1 MAKKSSPKLTFDYP
15 VTVTFVIVSLVL
27 FLLDVYAFKGKM
39 FSSILICHGSKQAMV
54 PFNFKSPADFT
65 GLFLFAFGNASWEML
80 FANLIAILLLG
91 QILEERYGSVMLGL
105 MMFIS
110 TLISGVLTACIST
123 VPLTGAGCVIFMMAV
138 LVSLTELTK
147 KRIPLSCLLVFVL
160 FLSFE
165 IFRNA
170 KGVSGTDVMQKIC
183 GVLVEMIGGIC
194 GSIFGF
200 LVLPKKKSTKSSSS
214 KKTEVRNDYYDDE
227 DDYSSRKKSWSSSS
241 SSSSDETVIGTLS

>member
-1 MAKKSSPKLTFDYP
+1 
-15 VTVTFVIVSLVL
+15 
-27 FLLDVYAFKGKM
+27 
-39 FSSILICHGSKQAMV
+39 
-54 PFNFKSPADFT
+54 
-65 GLFLFAFGNASWEML
+65 ML
-80 FANLIAILLLG
+80 FSNLIVILLLG

-123 VPLTGAGCVIFMMAV
+123 VPLTGAGCIIFMMAV

-165 IFRNA
+165 IFRNT
-170 KGVSGTDVMQKIC
+170 KGAEGTDIMQKTC
-183 GVLVEMIGGIC
+183 GVLIEMIGGIC

-200 LVLPKKKSTKSSSS
+200 LVLPKKKSTKTAS
-214 KKTEVRNDYYDDE
+214 KKTEVKNDYEDD
-227 DDYSSRKKSWSSSS
+227 DDYSSKKKTWS

>member
-1 MAKKSSPKLTFDYP
+1 MAKKSSPKLTFDFP

-39 FSSILICHGSKQAMV
+39 FSSILICHGSKQALV
-54 PFNFKSPADFT
+54 PFNFKSPADFA
-65 GLFLFAFGNASWEML
+65 GLFFYVFGNVGWEML
-80 FANLIAILLLG
+80 FANLTIILLLG
-91 QILEERYGSVMLGL
+91 QILEERYGSVMLGP

-110 TLISGVLTACIST
+110 TMISGVLTACIST
-123 VPLTGAGCVIFMMAV
+123 VPLTGAGCIIFMMAV

-165 IFRNA
+165 IFRAA
-170 KGVSGTDVMQKIC
+170 KGSSGQDAMQKVC
-183 GVLVEMIGGIC
+183 GVLIEMIGGIC

-200 LVLPKKKSTKSSSS
+200 LVLPKKKSTKSSAT
-214 KKTEVRNDYYDDE
+214 KKNEVKNDCYDDE
-227 DDYSSRKKSWSSSS
+227 DDSPRRKNWSS

>member
-1 MAKKSSPKLTFDYP
+1 MAKKSSPKLTFDFP
-15 VTVTFVIVSLVL
+15 VTVTFVIVAVVM
-27 FLLDVYAFKGKM
+27 FLLDTFAFKGKM
-39 FSSILICHGSKQAMV
+39 FSTILICHGSKQAIV

-65 GLFLFAFGNASWEML
+65 GLFFFIFGNSGWEML
-80 FANLIAILLLG
+80 FSNLIVILLLG

-123 VPLTGAGCVIFMMAV
+123 VPLTGAGCIIFMMAV

-165 IFRNA
+165 IFRNT
-170 KGVSGTDVMQKIC
+170 KGAEGTDIMQKTC
-183 GVLVEMIGGIC
+183 GVLIEMIGGIC

-200 LVLPKKKSTKSSSS
+200 LVLPKKKSTKTAS
-214 KKTEVRNDYYDDE
+214 KKTEVKNDYEDD
-227 DDYSSRKKSWSSSS
+227 DDYSSKKKTWS